1 MYTAKIINP
10 NNTFSLGWSNGV
22 TYVFSEE
29 IHENDIPDD
38 AKEYLETYLD
48 ITNKPLFTFVKK
60 EEVVE
65 PVVTPKVIKKAVE

>member
-60 EEVVE
+60 EEVV
-65 PVVTPKVIKKAVE
+65 VTPKVIKKAVE

>member
-60 EEVVE
+60 EEVT
-65 PVVTPKVIKKAVE
+65 VTPKVIKKAVE